1 MFRTL
6 KAQLIFTTMGI
17 LFICQTVVAQNDIIT
32 EDWPMFL
39 DPPLVDEQL
48 VQEMSAQL
56 IPTWIKA
63 LKADEQELKL
73 VAAKTIGKAAELGIT
88 GLDVTIA
95 PLIALVTDTD
105 NRALVRHTAAMS
117 LVQLNAKQAGESLLE
132 LVKAGDFDL
141 SVIVEPAFAKW
152 GTAGAVEVWRTR
164 IVEFQ
169 SKAQKS
175 LSLFR
180 LAIAGLGKIGNDAD
194 RQSLVAIA
202 KDTEQ
207 NAVLR
212 IAAAQSVAGTLTQ
225 PELEIAEQL
234 AATNKVANHLIAALI
249 ASPRPSDENRDRSL
263 AVITQLVNSK
273 HSTVHAIAFE
283 ALAKWNPAAVLGFRQ
298 QATNHFHF
306 RVRGAYVN
314 SLNQLIA
321 ADNVVELSTF
331 LNDPHPRI
339 RVQVREWLLI
349 ASKTE
354 KLLPSVISAMQSA
367 IVGDQWRMQEQ
378 AMHIAVA
385 LDQKQVAVDIASEL
399 LDSQRNE
406 VIATSGWALRRL
418 AVTDT
423 LAPILAYCTSLK
435 AAFESENLDYDT
447 WFAVNEQV
455 AHLFQMFGQMKYAKA
470 MPLMYRF
477 IRKNPSIRFRVRSSA
492 IWAAGLIYEGD
503 LTGDPK
509 LEEALLARLNDD
521 TPIPP
526 EDNLVKRMACISLA
540 RMGSKGNETIS
551 SLWKYHGRSK
561 PFGELR
567 DGTEYALKRLIDEK
581 FPQPD
586 ARVYSSGPWLL
597 EPYEFKPDS
606 E

>member
-6 KAQLIFTTMGI
+6 KSQLILATIGI
-17 LFICQTVVAQNDIIT
+17 LFICQTAVAQIDIIT
-32 EDWPMFL
+32 DDWPMFA
-39 DPPLVDEQL
+39 DPPLIDEQL
-48 VQEMSAQL
+48 VQEISAQL
-56 IPTWIKA
+56 IPTWVKA
-63 LKADEQELKL
+63 LEVDEQELKL
-73 VAAKTIGKAAELGIT
+73 VAAKTIGKASKLGVA
-88 GLDVTIA
+88 GLDVTIT
-95 PLIALVTDTD
+95 PLIAVVTDAD

-117 LVQLNAKQAGESLLE
+117 LVQLNAKQAGEIFLE

-141 SVIVEPAFAKW
+141 SAIVEPAFAEW

-169 SKAQKS
+169 SKKQKS
-175 LSLFR
+175 SSLFR

-202 KDTEQ
+202 QDTEQ

-212 IAAAQSVAGTLTQ
+212 IAAAHGVAGTLAQ

-234 AATNKVANHLIAALI
+234 AATNRVADHLIAALL
-249 ASPRPSDENRDRSL
+249 ASPTPSDQNRDRCL
-263 AVITQLVNSK
+263 AVITELLNSK
-273 HSTVHAIAFE
+273 HATVHAIALE
-283 ALAKWNPAAVLGFRQ
+283 ALAKWNPAAVLGFGQ

-306 RVRGAYVN
+306 QVRAAYVN

-321 ADNVVELSTF
+321 VDNVDELATF
-331 LNDPHPRI
+331 LNDPHPQI

-354 KLLPSVISAMQSA
+354 ELLPSVISAMQAA
-367 IVGDQWRMQEQ
+367 IVSDQWRMQEQ

-385 LDQKQVAVDIASEL
+385 LDQTQVAVDIIDL

-423 LAPILAYCTSLK
+423 LDPILKYCEGLQV
-435 AAFESENLDYDT
+435 AFEGEKLPYDT
-447 WFAVNEQV
+447 MHSINEQF
-455 AHLFQMFGQMKYAKA
+455 AHLFQMFGQMKYAKS

-477 IRKNPSIRFRVRSSA
+477 IRKNQLIRFRVRASA
-492 IWAAGLIYEGD
+492 TWAAGLIYEGD
-503 LTGDPK
+503 LQGDPK
-509 LEEALLARLNDD
+509 LEKILLERLNDD
-521 TPIPP
+521 APMPP
-526 EDNLVKRMACISLA
+526 EDDLVKRMASISLA
-540 RMGSKGNETIS
+540 RIESKGDETIN
-551 SLWKYHGRSK
+551 SLWKYHGRTK
-561 PFGELR
+561 PFGALR
-567 DGTEYALKRLIDEK
+567 GGTEYALEQLIDEK
-581 FPQPD
+581 FPVPD
-586 ARVYSSGPWLL
+586 AKIYSTGPWLL

>member
-6 KAQLIFTTMGI
+6 KSQLIFATIGI
-17 LFICQTVVAQNDIIT
+17 LFICQTAVAQNDIIY

-48 VQEMSAQL
+48 VQEMSVQL
-56 IPTWIKA
+56 IPTWVKA

-73 VAAKTIGKAAELGIT
+73 VAAKTIGKAAELGVA

-95 PLIALVTDTD
+95 PLIALVIDAD

-117 LVQLNAKQAGESLLE
+117 LVQLNAKQAGASLLE

-141 SVIVEPAFAKW
+141 SAIVEPAFAKW

-169 SKAQKS
+169 SQAQKS
-175 LSLFR
+175 SSLFR
-180 LAIAGLGKIGNDAD
+180 LAITGLGKIGNAAD

-212 IAAAQSVAGTLTQ
+212 IAAAHSVAGTLTQ
-225 PELEIAEQL
+225 PALEIAEQL
-234 AATNKVANHLIAALI
+234 AATNKVANHLIAALL
-249 ASPRPSDENRDRSL
+249 ASPMPSDENRDRSL
-263 AVITQLVNSK
+263 AVITLLVNSK
-273 HSTVHAIAFE
+273 HSTVQSIAFE
-283 ALAKWNPAAVLGFRQ
+283 ALAKWNPAAVLGFGQ

-314 SLNQLIA
+314 SLNQLIT
-321 ADNVVELSTF
+321 ADNIFELSTF
-331 LNDPHPRI
+331 LNDPHPQI
-339 RVQVREWLLI
+339 RVQVRELLLT

-354 KLLPSVISAMQSA
+354 ELLPSVIGAMQSA
-367 IVGDQWRMQEQ
+367 IVSDQWRMQEQ

-385 LDQKQVAVDIASEL
+385 LNQKQVAVDIVEL
-399 LDSQRNE
+399 LRSQRNE

-423 LAPILAYCTSLK
+423 LATILEYCTSLK
-435 AAFESENLDYDT
+435 VAFESEKLNYDT
-447 WFAVNEQV
+447 MYAVNEQV
-455 AHLFQMFGQMKYAKA
+455 AHLFQMFGQMKYAKS
-470 MPLMYRF
+470 MPLMHRF
-477 IRKNPSIRFRVRSSA
+477 IRKNPLIRFRVRSSA

-503 LTGDPK
+503 LNGDPK
-509 LEEALLARLNDD
+509 LEKALLERLNDD
-521 TPIPP
+521 APMPP
-526 EDNLVKRMACISLA
+526 EDNLVKRMACVSLA
-540 RMGSKGNETIS
+540 RMGSKGEETIS
-551 SLWKYHGRSK
+551 SLWKYHGRTK
-561 PFGELR
+561 PFGALR

-597 EPYEFKPDS
+597 EAYEFKPDS

>member
-73 VAAKTIGKAAELGIT
+73 VAAKTIGKAAELGIA

-314 SLNQLIA
+314 SLNQLIT

-331 LNDPHPRI
+331 LNDPHLRI
-339 RVQVREWLLI
+339 RVQVRELLMT

-354 KLLPSVISAMQSA
+354 ELLPSVISAMQSA
-367 IVGDQWRMQEQ
+367 IVSDQWRMQEQ

-385 LDQKQVAVDIASEL
+385 LNQTQVAVDIVKL
-399 LDSQRNE
+399 RGSQRNE

-423 LAPILAYCTSLK
+423 LAPILTYCTSLK
-435 AAFESENLDYDT
+435 VAFESESLDSDT
-447 WFAVNEQV
+447 RFAVNEQI
-455 AHLFQMFGQMKYAKA
+455 AHLFQMFGQMKYAKS
-470 MPLMYRF
+470 MPLIYRF
-477 IRKNPSIRFRVRSSA
+477 IRKNPLIRFRVRASA

-503 LTGDPK
+503 LNGDPK
-509 LEEALLARLNDD
+509 LEKELLARLNDEA
-521 TPIPP
+521 PMPS
-526 EDNLVKRMACISLA
+526 EAMLVKRMACISLA

-551 SLWKYHGRSK
+551 SLWKYHGRAK
-561 PFGELR
+561 PFGVLR
-567 DGTEYALKRLIDEK
+567 DGTEYALKRLLDAK
-581 FPQPD
+581 FPPPD

>member
-73 VAAKTIGKAAELGIT
+73 VAAKTIGKAAELGIA

-314 SLNQLIA
+314 SLNQLIT

-331 LNDPHPRI
+331 LNDPHLRI
-339 RVQVREWLLI
+339 RVQVRELLMT

-354 KLLPSVISAMQSA
+354 ELLPSVISAMQSA
-367 IVGDQWRMQEQ
+367 IVSDQWRMQEQ

-385 LDQKQVAVDIASEL
+385 LNQTQVAVDIVKL
-399 LDSQRNE
+399 LGSQRNE

-423 LAPILAYCTSLK
+423 LAPILTYCTSLK
-435 AAFESENLDYDT
+435 VAFESESLDSDT
-447 WFAVNEQV
+447 RFAVNEQI
-455 AHLFQMFGQMKYAKA
+455 AHLFQMFGQMKYAKS
-470 MPLMYRF
+470 MPLIYRF
-477 IRKNPSIRFRVRSSA
+477 IRKNPLIRFRVRASA

-503 LTGDPK
+503 LNGDPK
-509 LEEALLARLNDD
+509 LEKELLARLNDEA
-521 TPIPP
+521 PMPS
-526 EDNLVKRMACISLA
+526 EAMLVKRMACISLA

-551 SLWKYHGRSK
+551 SLWKYHGRAK
-561 PFGELR
+561 PFGVLR
-567 DGTEYALKRLIDEK
+567 DGTEYALKRLLDAK
-581 FPQPD
+581 FPPPD